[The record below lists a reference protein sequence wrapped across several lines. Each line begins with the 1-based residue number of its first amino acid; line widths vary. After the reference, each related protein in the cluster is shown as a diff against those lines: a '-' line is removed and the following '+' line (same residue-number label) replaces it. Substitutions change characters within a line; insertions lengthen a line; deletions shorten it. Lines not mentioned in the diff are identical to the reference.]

1 MVIILKQQYLEAG
14 KIVGTHGVRGEMKV
28 EVWMD
33 SPEFMKKIKNLYL
46 NGNSEPVKMNLTSAR
61 VHKNML
67 LITLL
72 DINSATEA
80 DLMRGKTVY
89 ADRNDVKLPAK
100 RYFISDLIGL
110 EVYDGENG
118 QYYGRIQDVLM
129 TGANNVYS
137 IVNGDKEYLFPA
149 VDHMIK
155 STDID
160 AGRIEILPIA
170 GIFDEDAVNI
180 CE

>member
-1 MVIILKQQYLEAG
+1 
-14 KIVGTHGVRGEMKV
+14 
-28 EVWMD
+28 
-33 SPEFMKKIKNLYL
+33 
-46 NGNSEPVKMNLTSAR
+46 
-61 VHKNML
+61 
-67 LITLL
+67 
-72 DINSATEA
+72 
-80 DLMRGKTVY
+80 MRGKTVY